1 MPRSNKSIRGISLV
15 KTWDLSK
22 DCFFNVSESVLGTL
36 GVCRVWGDIS
46 SHGLSLP
53 SSTKCDPG
61 VLSTATQLGTQPGP
75 CSSEYQ
81 TPCTTSGNRSPPSP
95 SYSQSLNSSLL
106 PQSFRWCL
114 STVHTAEFQH
124 PTPLTPRNPRVLVL
138 FHQFQ
143 KCKPQLS
150 SPIPEA

>member
-1 MPRSNKSIRGISLV
+1 M
-15 KTWDLSK
+15 
-22 DCFFNVSESVLGTL
+22 LGTL

-53 SSTKCDPG
+53 FSTKCDPG
-61 VLSTATQLGTQPGP
+61 VLSPATQLGTQPGP

-95 SYSQSLNSSLL
+95 SYPQSPNSSLL
-106 PQSFRWCL
+106 PQPFQSFQL

-124 PTPLTPRNPRVLVL
+124 PTPNTSYTQKPSGTSSIPSDP
-138 FHQFQ
+138 

-150 SPIPEA
+150 SPYTKRPKPQSSSFRPRVLISAPFLS